1 MKRTRQEKMSEF
13 CLSNSA
19 QFDEMVADLG
29 ITDFEDSAAAAAAE
43 TVTVFPNPSCLVPPT
58 FNYEKLD
65 FNLLYSQISTQ
76 ELRNAVSTL
85 NCKTSFFDPNWQEF
99 QIQFGAGC
107 EALKSQNVDQ
117 TCVFALCNMVK
128 HLRSELE
135 MVKSSALFAML
146 HLLHSKVKDEQDN
159 QKRLRAA
166 KSKAKARSAKL
177 QVESEVKK
185 TLANLVPIP
194 LEQIKLEQQQQQLQQ
209 HQQQQQHILQ
219 QQQQPQQQQQQIQIQ
234 QTASVAKS
242 NKKRQPKRK
251 AVPVVKIKCPEQ
263 PDKKKKKNSP
273 EYVEGSD
280 FEDEFFFRG

>member
-1 MKRTRQEKMSEF
+1 MSEF

-85 NCKTSFFDPNWQEF
+85 NCKTSFFDPNWQDF

-194 LEQIKLEQQQQQLQQ
+194 LEQIKLEQQQQQLLQ

-273 EYVEGSD
+273 EYVEEADSEDDVIDDDDD
-280 FEDEFFFRG
+280 FFDSK

>member
-1 MKRTRQEKMSEF
+1 MSEF

-209 HQQQQQHILQ
+209 QQQ
-219 QQQQPQQQQQQIQIQ
+219 QQQQQQIKIQ

-273 EYVEGSD
+273 EYVEESD
-280 FEDEFFFRG
+280 SEDDVIDDDDDFFDSK